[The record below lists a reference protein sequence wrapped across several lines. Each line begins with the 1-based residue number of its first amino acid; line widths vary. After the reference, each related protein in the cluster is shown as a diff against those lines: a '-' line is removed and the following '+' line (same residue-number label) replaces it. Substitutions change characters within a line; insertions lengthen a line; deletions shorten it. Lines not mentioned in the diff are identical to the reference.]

1 MADIRF
7 GAYSKAYYGDVV
19 KAERPRSTGL
29 TLVPI
34 HRSSG
39 KPIVDTDVGY
49 YGNKPGDI
57 VERLYKDGQ
66 YAQGL
71 INNKLYENGV
81 EVSPEQAQAGH
92 TFNYSDIKGELATLG
107 IRTPVGTGGSQ
118 FVRDPAAE
126 KKLAEAVRANL
137 KAGREWNQN
146 TAFSAASGFY
156 MPDRPGFKEALAA
169 ASDEEIIGF
178 VGGVNKEGV
187 IGAGYGIN
195 AVYDVYSSNV
205 STPGGKGYG
214 TGEYGGTGPTPYARG
229 SRAITESDIL
239 ALAKISSNPGD
250 PQQGN
255 ANKQLIFIFEND
267 PSWLRREQARD
278 AMSYATPG
286 SPDYDRAMATKAT
299 GSARDMAYTAS
310 DGRQFSSPDAY
321 TTYQANLDSQKAE
334 RKSAYDLLYQQFAK
348 YGLQS
353 LVTPLEGLIKE
364 GIPASEFAIRLRE
377 TDGYKQ
383 RFAANQAR
391 IKKGLSALSEAEY
404 IGLEDAYQGIMRQ
417 YGMPESYY
425 TRGELGRQ
433 EGFEKFI
440 GGDVSPA
447 ELETRIST
455 AYNRVINTNP
465 EVVQALKQYYPNITN
480 GDILSY
486 ALDPDK
492 ALTDINKKITA
503 AEIGAGAMQAG
514 LTTGLARAEE
524 LQRYGV
530 TKETAQQGF
539 GTIASGLER
548 GRQLS
553 NIYQQ
558 PEYTQQV
565 AETEVFAL
573 PDAEKARRQR
583 RKLGQLETATFS
595 GSTGMTGGALSR
607 ERAGQY

>member
-1 MADIRF
+1 MAEKRFSSASYIDIP
-7 GAYSKAYYGDVV
+7 AENYYTTADD
-19 KAERPRSTGL
+19 P
-29 TLVPI
+29 
-34 HRSSG
+34 
-39 KPIVDTDVGY
+39 
-49 YGNKPGDI
+49 NKLGFTQ
-57 VERLYKDGQ
+57 RGGLYKDGKGFTGYAPVISEGKFSGKQ
-66 YAQGL
+66 KLYINGIAAQGL
-71 INNKLYENGV
+71 INDKFYLGGDEQTKEQIEKLPV
-81 EVSPEQAQAGH
+81 QTILPVA
-92 TFNYSDIKGELATLG
+92 GELAALG
-107 IRTPVGTGGSQ
+107 LRAPTGRGGVEGTEA
-118 FVRDPAAE
+118 FVRDAAAE
-126 KKLAEAVRANL
+126 TKFYADFRKVMARTSKQAKPAPANAATTGGFGGPGGI
-137 KAGREWNQN
+137 AG
-146 TAFSAASGFY
+146 FVKGS
-156 MPDRPGFKEALAA
+156 KEYYDYWAN
-169 ASDEEIIGF
+169 ASDDAIF
-178 VGGVNKEGV
+178 RLTGGVNKEGRP
-187 IGAGYGIN
+187 ASAFGIN
-195 AVYDVYSSNV
+195 DVLPPGESKYV
-205 STPGGKGYG
+205 DAEYTVVKQGGGGGGTPFGSVFGA
-214 TGEYGGTGPTPYARG
+214 GGTGG
-229 SRAITESDIL
+229 V
-239 ALAKISSNPGD
+239 
-250 PQQGN
+250 
-255 ANKQLIFIFEND
+255 
-267 PSWLRREQARD
+267 
-278 AMSYATPG
+278 
-286 SPDYDRAMATKAT
+286 

-334 RKSAYDLLYQQFAK
+334 RKSAYDLLYSQFAK

-353 LVTPLEGLIKE
+353 LVAPLEGLIKE
-364 GIPASEFAIRLRE
+364 GVPASEFAIRLRE

>member
-391 IKKGLSALSEAEY
+391 IKKGLAVLSEAEY
-404 IGLEDAYQGIMRQ
+404 VGLEDAYQGIMRQ

>member
-1 MADIRF
+1 
-7 GAYSKAYYGDVV
+7 
-19 KAERPRSTGL
+19 
-29 TLVPI
+29 
-34 HRSSG
+34 
-39 KPIVDTDVGY
+39 
-49 YGNKPGDI
+49 
-57 VERLYKDGQ
+57 
-66 YAQGL
+66 
-71 INNKLYENGV
+71 
-81 EVSPEQAQAGH
+81 
-92 TFNYSDIKGELATLG
+92 
-107 IRTPVGTGGSQ
+107 
-118 FVRDPAAE
+118 
-126 KKLAEAVRANL
+126 
-137 KAGREWNQN
+137 
-146 TAFSAASGFY
+146 
-156 MPDRPGFKEALAA
+156 
-169 ASDEEIIGF
+169 
-178 VGGVNKEGV
+178 
-187 IGAGYGIN
+187 
-195 AVYDVYSSNV
+195 
-205 STPGGKGYG
+205 
-214 TGEYGGTGPTPYARG
+214 
-229 SRAITESDIL
+229 
-239 ALAKISSNPGD
+239 
-250 PQQGN
+250 
-255 ANKQLIFIFEND
+255 
-267 PSWLRREQARD
+267 
-278 AMSYATPG
+278 MSYATPG

>member
-1 MADIRF
+1 MAEKRFSSALYIDIP
-7 GAYSKAYYGDVV
+7 AENYYTTADD
-19 KAERPRSTGL
+19 P
-29 TLVPI
+29 
-34 HRSSG
+34 
-39 KPIVDTDVGY
+39 
-49 YGNKPGDI
+49 NKLGFTQ
-57 VERLYKDGQ
+57 RGGLYKDGKGFTGYAPVISEGKFSGKQ
-66 YAQGL
+66 KLYINGIAAQGL
-71 INNKLYENGV
+71 INDKFYLGGD
-81 EVSPEQAQAGH
+81 EQTKEQIQNLPVQTILPVA
-92 TFNYSDIKGELATLG
+92 GELAALG
-107 IRTPVGTGGSQ
+107 LRAPTGRGGVEGTEA
-118 FVRDPAAE
+118 FVRDAAAE
-126 KKLAEAVRANL
+126 TKFYADFRKVMARTSKQAKPAPANAATTGGFGGPGGI
-137 KAGREWNQN
+137 AG
-146 TAFSAASGFY
+146 FVKGS
-156 MPDRPGFKEALAA
+156 KEYYDYWAN
-169 ASDEEIIGF
+169 ASDEAIF
-178 VGGVNKEGV
+178 RLTGGVNKEGRP
-187 IGAGYGIN
+187 ASAFGIN
-195 AVYDVYSSNV
+195 DVLPPGESKYV
-205 STPGGKGYG
+205 DAEYTVVKQGGGGGGTPFESIFG
-214 TGEYGGTGPTPYARG
+214 TGGTGGTG
-229 SRAITESDIL
+229 
-239 ALAKISSNPGD
+239 GV
-250 PQQGN
+250 
-255 ANKQLIFIFEND
+255 
-267 PSWLRREQARD
+267 
-278 AMSYATPG
+278 
-286 SPDYDRAMATKAT
+286 
-299 GSARDMAYTAS
+299 GSARDITYTAS

-391 IKKGLSALSEAEY
+391 LKKGLAVLSEAEY

>member
-1 MADIRF
+1 MAEDEDIRR
-7 GAYSKAYYGDVV
+7 ARLARERIAANQKTQASTLAESLAALQTDIAESKATVQKKNV
-19 KAERPRSTGL
+19 EIPTIALETAINS
-29 TLVPI
+29 
-34 HRSSG
+34 
-39 KPIVDTDVGY
+39 
-49 YGNKPGDI
+49 GDI
-57 VERLYKDGQ
+57 TAIQSAANALGK
-66 YAQGL
+66 AQGL
-71 INNKLYENGV
+71 SGSELR
-81 EVSPEQAQAGH
+81 
-92 TFNYSDIKGELATLG
+92 TFAYKTTQDAAKGEKP
-107 IRTPVGTGGSQ
+107 TPP
-118 FVRDPAAE
+118 PADADFTYDY
-126 KKLAEAVRANL
+126 VWR
-137 KAGREWNQN
+137 Q
-146 TAFSAASGFY
+146 
-156 MPDRPGFKEALAA
+156 D
-169 ASDEEIIGF
+169 
-178 VGGVNKEGV
+178 VGG
-187 IGAGYGIN
+187 
-195 AVYDVYSSNV
+195 
-205 STPGGKGYG
+205 PGGKW
-214 TGEYGGTGPTPYARG
+214 TLVKTPILKTSGGAGGGAGGGGGGGGGAGGGGGGGGGKT
-229 SRAITESDIL
+229 
-239 ALAKISSNPGD
+239 
-250 PQQGN
+250 
-255 ANKQLIFIFEND
+255 F
-267 PSWLRREQARD
+267 
-278 AMSYATPG
+278 
-286 SPDYDRAMATKAT
+286 
-299 GSARDMAYTAS
+299 TAS
-310 DGRQFSSPDAY
+310 DGTVFTDQNAY
-321 TTYQANLDSQKAE
+321 VTYENNLRTKKLAADSAAAAATAE
-334 RKSAYDLLYQQFAK
+334 RKSAYDLLYSQFAK

-353 LVTPLEGLIKE
+353 LVAPLEGLIKE
-364 GIPASEFAIRLRE
+364 GVPASEFAIRLRE

-455 AYNRVINTNP
+455 AYNRVINANP
-465 EVVQALKQYYPNITN
+465 EVVQALKQFYPNITN

-486 ALDPDK
+486 ALDPEK
-492 ALTDINKKITA
+492 ALTDINKKVTA

-558 PEYTQQV
+558 PTYTQEV

-583 RKLGQLETATFS
+583 RRLGQLETATFS
-595 GSTGMTGGALSR
+595 GTTGMTGGALDR

>member
-595 GSTGMTGGALSR
+595 GTTGMTGGALDR